1 MDIKEE
7 YKRLRDI
14 SIEGFLTGLN
24 DEQLEAVLSVED
36 KVLVAA
42 CPGAGK
48 TQVIINRILY
58 LTTFGMTFRSG
69 KVPENLTAEDIRVVG
84 KFVEEGDF
92 SGGKVPEILS
102 REAVKRSNIVVI
114 TFTKMAARGMAGRY
128 RKVSGEGEAP
138 FFGTFH
144 SLFYRIIEKHRGGI
158 SMVNETDASAVIK
171 EVLAGYTDSVTE
183 DRIKGVLNDISQY
196 KNSSLLGLNYEPKTD
211 AEVFRECFARYEEY
225 MAFRGLLDYDD
236 LLIEC
241 TKLFEG
247 DKRVLSHYRSL
258 FSNILVDEF
267 QDCDSQQI
275 HILKLL
281 GAVSRIFAVGDED
294 QCIYGFRGSRPDCMV
309 DFGSHFEGGVKYF
322 LNRNYRSRHNI
333 IDSAKNLIGF
343 NICRNEKSM
352 RPVRRSGGEINLM
365 PCCTEREQAEKVA
378 EIILGLK
385 ERGELK
391 HTAVLYRTN
400 RECSLLT
407 ASLLKCGEAFKMLD
421 KTYNFLEESICRD
434 MLAYFRLSNHAG
446 DSESFIRIANR
457 PNRYIGRTLLER
469 IRSCEVV
476 RNSFSLLA
484 EQRGMSMELS
494 RSILRLE
501 RQVLRLRGK
510 TPAAAVDY
518 VIRKIGYGEYLEKSE
533 KCSQALEEFAALAA
547 GFKTIREFLEFA
559 DGYAA
564 ALQND
569 RTSREGVVLSTI
581 HGVKGLEY
589 SNVIIINCRDDN
601 MPHQSSMSNIEEER
615 RIFYVGVTRAADNLW
630 LLWPEQHR
638 GKSCKQSRFIGELE
652 LDPRGS

>member
-14 SIEGFLTGLN
+14 AIEGFFKGLN
-24 DEQLEAVLSVED
+24 DEQLKAVLSVED

-58 LTTFGMTFRSG
+58 LTTFGMTFRRG

-92 SGGKVPEILS
+92 RSGKVPETLS
-102 REAVKRSNIVVI
+102 REAVKKSNIVVI
-114 TFTKMAARGMAGRY
+114 TFTKMAAAGMADRY

-158 SMVNETDASAVIK
+158 SMANESDTSAVIK
-171 EVLAGYTDSVTE
+171 DVLSGYTDSITE
-183 DRIKGVLNDISQY
+183 DRIKGVKSDISQY
-196 KNSSLLGLNYEPKTD
+196 KNSSLLGIDYEPATD
-211 AEVFRECFARYEEY
+211 PEVFQECFARYEEY
-225 MAFRGLLDYDD
+225 MSCRGLLDYDD

-247 DKRVLSHYRSL
+247 DERVLSHYRQL
-258 FSNILVDEF
+258 FRSILVDEF

-281 GAVSRIFAVGDED
+281 GADSRIFAVGDED

-309 DFGSHFEGGVKYF
+309 DFGSHFQGGVKYF

-333 IDSAKNLIGF
+333 IDSAKKLIGF
-343 NICRNEKSM
+343 NICRNVKNM
-352 RPVRRSGGEINLM
+352 MPVRRSGGEINLI

-378 EIILGLK
+378 KIVRVLK
-385 ERGELK
+385 ERGELSQ
-391 HTAVLYRTN
+391 TAVLYRTN
-400 RECSLLT
+400 RECTFLT
-407 ASLLKCGEAFKMLD
+407 AALLRSGEAFKMQD

-434 MLAYFRLSNHAG
+434 MLAYLRLSVDAG

-457 PNRYIGRTLLER
+457 PNRYIGSTHLQR
-469 IRSCEVV
+469 IRSCKVA

-484 EQRGMSMELS
+484 EQRGISMELS
-494 RSILRLE
+494 RSILKLE
-501 RQVLRLRGK
+501 RQVLRLSGK
-510 TPAAAVDY
+510 APAEAVDF
-518 VIRKIGYGEYLEKSE
+518 VLRKIGYGEYLEKNE
-533 KCSQALEEFAALAA
+533 KCPQALEEFANLAA
-547 GFKTIREFLEFA
+547 GFGTISEFLEFA
-559 DGYAA
+559 DGYTA
-564 ALQND
+564 ALQENQS
-569 RTSREGVVLSTI
+569 SREGVVLSTI

-601 MPHQSSMSNIEEER
+601 MPHPNSMTNIEEER

-630 LLWPEQHR
+630 LMWPEQHR
-638 GKSCKQSRFIGELE
+638 GKSCRRSRFIDEFYTQIQ
-652 LDPRGS
+652 